1 MIQFN
6 LFLDPLVCS
15 ASFVNATLT
24 FKDAKGDLYSIVMS
38 RRKADVVCPTFHTN
52 EDINVAMLRKMI
64 SEFQQHDTKIYTLPE
79 GLWAEEAFK
88 MGMSVI
94 EGHNVK
100 LVREFTETAP
110 AYSAEAW
117 YYGKTQIKKEQVVT
131 QPPALA
137 CGFVPKFAM

>member
-1 MIQFN
+1 
-6 LFLDPLVCS
+6 
-15 ASFVNATLT
+15 
-24 FKDAKGDLYSIVMS
+24 MS
-38 RRKADVVCPTFHTN
+38 RRKADVVCPTFHTD

-100 LVREFTETAP
+100 LVRELTETTPGYA
-110 AYSAEAW
+110 AEAW
-117 YYGKTQIKKEQVVT
+117 YYGKTQTRKLRDK
-131 QPPALA
+131 
-137 CGFVPKFAM
+137 